1 MEKKSEEQTEA
12 KSQKPSLT
20 PGAILLGFYTGL
32 AIGAI
37 AVIKLDNGDS
47 DAALCRG
54 IHDGYAMSNK
64 SFSKGVSHV
73 S

>member
-1 MEKKSEEQTEA
+1 MEKKSEEQTES
-12 KSQKPSLT
+12 KNKKPSMT
-20 PGAILLGFYTGL
+20 PGAILFGLYTGL
-32 AIGAI
+32 VIGAI
-37 AVIKLDNGDS
+37 AVMKLDNGDS